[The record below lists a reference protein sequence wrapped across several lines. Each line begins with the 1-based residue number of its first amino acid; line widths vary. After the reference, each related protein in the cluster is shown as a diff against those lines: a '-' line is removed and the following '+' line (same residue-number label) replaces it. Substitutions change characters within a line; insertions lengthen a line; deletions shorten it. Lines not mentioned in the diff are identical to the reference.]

1 MTDITQ
7 IAENA
12 DMIVKRTILI
22 AILFA
27 VLFSS
32 CEKDENKL
40 VVTNLEYTD
49 CLERP
54 KNLKTTITYYNN
66 TISILHEYLPV
77 NCNFQGVLVTPTIDE
92 DNKIIEI
99 DVDPIVVQAD
109 LECECEINVSYT
121 FENFYKRN
129 ADYTFIIREN
139 NTEIY
144 RGEERL

>member
-1 MTDITQ
+1 MKVLKISKPNFMK
-7 IAENA
+7 I
-12 DMIVKRTILI
+12 IRTILI

-27 VLFSS
+27 VLFPS
-32 CEKDENKL
+32 CEKDENNL

-66 TISILHEYLPV
+66 TISILHEYLPA

-121 FENFYKRN
+121 FENLYKRN

-139 NTEIY
+139 DTEIY

>member
-1 MTDITQ
+1 MRNIWLF
-7 IAENA
+7 
-12 DMIVKRTILI
+12 LI
-22 AILFA
+22 AVFGVLLFA
-27 VLFSS
+27 S

-40 VVTNLEYTD
+40 TVTNLEYTD

-77 NCNFQGVLVTPTIDE
+77 NCNFQGVLVSPTIDE
-92 DNKIIEI
+92 ENKIIEI

-121 FENFYKRN
+121 FENFYN
-129 ADYTFIIREN
+129 NPSDYTFVIREN
-139 NTEIY
+139 NIEIY
-144 RGEERL
+144 RE

>member
-1 MTDITQ
+1 MRNIWTF
-7 IAENA
+7 
-12 DMIVKRTILI
+12 LI
-22 AILFA
+22 AVFCVLLF
-27 VLFSS
+27 VS
-32 CEKDENKL
+32 CDKEDNEL

-54 KNLKTTITYYNN
+54 KNLKTSITYYNN
-66 TISILHEYLPV
+66 TISVLHEYLPV

-129 ADYTFIIREN
+129 SDYTFVIREN
-139 NTEIY
+139 NQEIY